1 MIFLRSGGTGSG
13 RTLHRDL
20 GLWATAALSVG
31 GMAPTLAMSVT
42 GVQVV
47 RLLGRAAPLAYLLAG
62 GAMLL
67 IGYGFVR
74 LSAAFSHAGS
84 VYAFIGKTLGPGAGF
99 LATWMLLGTYIVFP
113 PVSVLGMAAFT
124 QAFLRHTGIAASAD
138 WLPLALISWLL
149 VWLLVARGIRLTAR
163 SVIAVEAVSL
173 LLITALIVVIYVRLG
188 TGHPPGRQTL
198 TADVLRL
205 PPGTGAAT
213 VGLACTFGILAF
225 GGFES
230 SISAGEEARRPT
242 QAIPRSVIAA
252 VLFGAVFY
260 AFCVS
265 GQVLGFGTS
274 HAGTAAFAHS
284 TAPLGD
290 LALVYVGP
298 AMAALLDAAA
308 VLSALGA
315 ALVGV
320 AVASRTLYALARDR
334 ILWTSLAAVSPRTGT
349 PGGAVAAS
357 MTLTLALLLAFGLA
371 GTAALDAFFY
381 LATIGAL
388 CLLVVYVLVSV
399 SALRLAGRDRR
410 SLRGVIKPSV
420 IKPSVIVPSVIKPSA
435 ILPIGGAAAALY
447 VLYRNLIP
455 APAFPYDLF
464 PYLAAGWLVLGL
476 TVAAAVPQLR
486 KRVSEGLALR

>member
-1 MIFLRSGGTGSG
+1 MILLGSGGTGSG
-13 RTLHRDL
+13 RTLRRDL
-20 GLWATAALSVG
+20 GFWATAALSVG

-62 GAMLL
+62 GVMLL

-124 QAFLRHTGIAASAD
+124 QAFLRHTGIAASAA

-188 TGHPPGRQTL
+188 TGHAPGRQTL
-198 TADVLRL
+198 TAGVLRL

-242 QAIPRSVIAA
+242 EAIPRSVIAA

-274 HAGTAAFAHS
+274 HAGTARSPIRRRRWGIWPWSMSGPRWRPCS
-284 TAPLGD
+284 TSRPC
-290 LALVYVGP
+290 
-298 AMAALLDAAA
+298 
-308 VLSALGA
+308 SARWARRSSAWPWRPG
-315 ALVGV
+315 
-320 AVASRTLYALARDR
+320 TLYALARDR
-334 ILWTSLAAVSPRTGT
+334 ILWHSLAAVSPRTGT
-349 PGGAVAAS
+349 PVGAVAAS

-371 GTAALDAFFY
+371 GTAALNAFFY

-399 SALRLAGRDRR
+399 SALRLLLGQPDRW
-410 SLRGVIKPSV
+410 SLA
-420 IKPSVIVPSVIKPSA
+420 SA

-455 APAFPYDLF
+455 APAFPFNLF
-464 PYLAAGWLVLGL
+464 PYLAAGWLILGL

-486 KRVSEGLALR
+486 RRVSEGLALR

>member
-1 MIFLRSGGTGSG
+1 
-13 RTLHRDL
+13 
-20 GLWATAALSVG
+20 
-31 GMAPTLAMSVT
+31 
-42 GVQVV
+42 
-47 RLLGRAAPLAYLLAG
+47 
-62 GAMLL
+62 
-67 IGYGFVR
+67 
-74 LSAAFSHAGS
+74 
-84 VYAFIGKTLGPGAGF
+84 
-99 LATWMLLGTYIVFP
+99 
-113 PVSVLGMAAFT
+113 
-124 QAFLRHTGIAASAD
+124 
-138 WLPLALISWLL
+138 
-149 VWLLVARGIRLTAR
+149 
-163 SVIAVEAVSL
+163 
-173 LLITALIVVIYVRLG
+173 VRLG
-188 TGHPPGRQTL
+188 TGHAPGRQTL

-334 ILWTSLAAVSPRTGT
+334 ILWNSLAAVSPRTGT

-399 SALRLAGRDRR
+399 SALRLLARDRR
-410 SLRGVIKPSV
+410 PLRGVIKPSV
-420 IKPSVIVPSVIKPSA
+420 IKPSVIKPRMTVPSA

-464 PYLAAGWLVLGL
+464 PYLVAGWLVLGL

>member
-1 MIFLRSGGTGSG
+1 VIFLRSGGTGSG

-20 GLWATAALSVG
+20 GFWATAALSIG

-163 SVIAVEAVSL
+163 SVIAVEAISL

-188 TGHPPGRQTL
+188 TGHAPGRQTL

-265 GQVLGFGTS
+265 GQVLGFVRRHLLQLAFDARVLRG
-274 HAGTAAFAHS
+274 AGED
-284 TAPLGD
+284 G
-290 LALVYVGP
+290 
-298 AMAALLDAAA
+298 
-308 VLSALGA
+308 ALGA
-315 ALVGV
+315 IDRNGGELAGVVDAQHLLAARAGGARTGPGGDGLGAHAFRTQSAQTALQP
-320 AVASRTLYALARDR
+320 ASLAEISAFQPASESQRKRNAASSQRGGASLAPCNRALSAWALAAPEPPEQ
-334 ILWTSLAAVSPRTGT
+334 LCGPGQKCHST
-349 PGGAVAAS
+349 PA
-357 MTLTLALLLAFGLA
+357 
-371 GTAALDAFFY
+371 
-381 LATIGAL
+381 
-388 CLLVVYVLVSV
+388 
-399 SALRLAGRDRR
+399 
-410 SLRGVIKPSV
+410 
-420 IKPSVIVPSVIKPSA
+420 
-435 ILPIGGAAAALY
+435 
-447 VLYRNLIP
+447 
-455 APAFPYDLF
+455 
-464 PYLAAGWLVLGL
+464 W
-476 TVAAAVPQLR
+476 
-486 KRVSEGLALR
+486 